1 MEKKHDK
8 GGGEWVND
16 MPVRS
21 ENIAY
26 DAEEMI
32 TCGKC
37 SRVNPPNRLKCLYCA
52 AELEISGAQT
62 DQIVPSLRKLE
73 SWEKGYNL
81 VFIPSTAGGSET
93 GLNEIAKAVSL
104 DAEVVAE
111 IVEANRPMPIARVE
125 SENEA
130 EVLAGILGRKGVE
143 TSIIADRSLAG
154 DILPK
159 RLRNMRFEN
168 EILTVTLFNTGET
181 KEIKNTE
188 LALIV
193 TGAIFEQR
201 TETIEK
207 RKKRETK
214 TLEEWETA
222 SDEGLIDIY
231 TSTDP
236 AGFRIP
242 AKGFDFSCL
251 GSSKGILA
259 GENIRSLAARLREF
273 APGAKLVDGYLSDRR
288 ALGHIWEVE
297 RRNDFKG
304 FRRSGFGKS
313 DLAKTASS
321 SNLGQFTKYSR
332 LQWHL
337 L

>member
-1 MEKKHDK
+1 M
-8 GGGEWVND
+8 
-16 MPVRS
+16 
-21 ENIAY
+21 
-26 DAEEMI
+26 
-32 TCGKC
+32 
-37 SRVNPPNRLKCLYCA
+37 NPPNRLKCLYCA
-52 AELEISGAQT
+52 AALEISAEQV
-62 DQIVPSLRKLE
+62 DNVVPSLRKLE

-81 VFIPSTAGGSET
+81 VFIPSAAGGNEIS
-93 GLNEIAKAVSL
+93 LNEIAKAVSL
-104 DAEVVAE
+104 DAEVLRE
-111 IVEANRPMPIARVE
+111 IIDANRPMPIARVE
-125 SENEA
+125 SEKEA
-130 EVLAGILGRKGVE
+130 EVLAGILGRKGWKP
-143 TSIIADRSLAG
+143 IIGDRSLAE

-159 RLRNMRFEN
+159 RLRNMRFEGDL
-168 EILTVTLFNTGET
+168 LTVTLFNTGET
-181 KEIKNTE
+181 EEIKSGS

-259 GENIRSLAARLREF
+259 GENIRSLVARLREF
-273 APGAKLVDGYLSDRR
+273 APEAKLVDGYLSDKR

-321 SNLGQFTKYSR
+321 NNLGQFTKYSR